1 VFDLVLLDVMMP
13 EVDGFAVC
21 RRIKEDPR
29 LKDIP
34 VIFLTAKGGGDALAE
49 GFESGA
55 VMYINKPFT
64 ANKLLT
70 IVNTMLE
77 SAATSLSRGRS
88 IRNGPPPSRGAF
100 QRESMDPI
108 LDKARA
114 AQNALERLMNS
125 VPGFKGYRE
134 RDLRRDADRLQRE
147 HISARLEDGKKA
159 LNQVAA
165 ALTRGG
171 DLDVINDVET
181 ARKRIDKVANR
192 IRYAERGLQRLL
204 RRGQGRRDDPGQGVC
219 VRHGPRRGRRR
230 RARGRLRRHGGE
242 RPAGALQDLIGR
254 IDALDARLSE
264 RENVL
269 RGVK

>member
-1 VFDLVLLDVMMP
+1 
-13 EVDGFAVC
+13 
-21 RRIKEDPR
+21 
-29 LKDIP
+29 
-34 VIFLTAKGGGDALAE
+34 
-49 GFESGA
+49 
-55 VMYINKPFT
+55 
-64 ANKLLT
+64 
-70 IVNTMLE
+70 
-77 SAATSLSRGRS
+77 
-88 IRNGPPPSRGAF
+88 
-100 QRESMDPI
+100 MDPI

-181 ARKRIDKVANR
+181 ARKRIDKVANK
-192 IRYAERGLQRLL
+192 IRYAERGYSGFFDAVKVDEAVLAKVYAFDMGLIEDVDGVRAAAAATPS
-204 RRGQGRRDDPGQGVC
+204 GDP
-219 VRHGPRRGRRR
+219 
-230 RARGRLRRHGGE
+230 RA
-242 RPAGALQDLIGR
+242 AVQDLIGR

>member
-1 VFDLVLLDVMMP
+1 
-13 EVDGFAVC
+13 
-21 RRIKEDPR
+21 
-29 LKDIP
+29 
-34 VIFLTAKGGGDALAE
+34 
-49 GFESGA
+49 
-55 VMYINKPFT
+55 
-64 ANKLLT
+64 
-70 IVNTMLE
+70 
-77 SAATSLSRGRS
+77 
-88 IRNGPPPSRGAF
+88 
-100 QRESMDPI
+100 MDPI

-147 HISARLEDGKKA
+147 HISTRLEEGKKA

-181 ARKRIDKVANR
+181 ARKRIDKVASK
-192 IRYAERGLQRLL
+192 IRYAERGYSGFFDAVKVDETVLAKVYAFDMGLIE
-204 RRGQGRRDDPGQGVC
+204 DVDS
-219 VRHGPRRGRRR
+219 VRSAASAAAQAGD
-230 RARGRLRRHGGE
+230 ART
-242 RPAGALQDLIGR
+242 AVQDLIGR

>member
-1 VFDLVLLDVMMP
+1 
-13 EVDGFAVC
+13 
-21 RRIKEDPR
+21 
-29 LKDIP
+29 
-34 VIFLTAKGGGDALAE
+34 
-49 GFESGA
+49 
-55 VMYINKPFT
+55 
-64 ANKLLT
+64 
-70 IVNTMLE
+70 
-77 SAATSLSRGRS
+77 
-88 IRNGPPPSRGAF
+88 
-100 QRESMDPI
+100 MDPI

-147 HISARLEDGKKA
+147 HISKRLEDGKKA

-192 IRYAERGLQRLL
+192 IRYAERGYSGFFDAVKVDETILAKVYAFDMGLVE
-204 RRGQGRRDDPGQGVC
+204 DVDGV
-219 VRHGPRRGRRR
+219 
-230 RARGRLRRHGGE
+230 RAAA
-242 RPAGALQDLIGR
+242 AGATQAGDARAAVQDLIGR

>member
-1 VFDLVLLDVMMP
+1 
-13 EVDGFAVC
+13 
-21 RRIKEDPR
+21 
-29 LKDIP
+29 
-34 VIFLTAKGGGDALAE
+34 
-49 GFESGA
+49 
-55 VMYINKPFT
+55 
-64 ANKLLT
+64 
-70 IVNTMLE
+70 
-77 SAATSLSRGRS
+77 
-88 IRNGPPPSRGAF
+88 
-100 QRESMDPI
+100 MDPI

-125 VPGFKGYRE
+125 IPGFKGYRE

-171 DLDVINDVET
+171 DLDVMNDVET

-192 IRYAERGLQRLL
+192 IRYAERGYSGFFDAVKVDETILAKLYAFDMGLL
-204 RRGQGRRDDPGQGVC
+204 EDVEGVRAAAAAATGASDP
-219 VRHGPRRGRRR
+219 
-230 RARGRLRRHGGE
+230 RA
-242 RPAGALQDLIGR
+242 AVQDLVGR

>member
-1 VFDLVLLDVMMP
+1 
-13 EVDGFAVC
+13 
-21 RRIKEDPR
+21 
-29 LKDIP
+29 
-34 VIFLTAKGGGDALAE
+34 
-49 GFESGA
+49 
-55 VMYINKPFT
+55 
-64 ANKLLT
+64 
-70 IVNTMLE
+70 
-77 SAATSLSRGRS
+77 
-88 IRNGPPPSRGAF
+88 
-100 QRESMDPI
+100 MDPI

-147 HISARLEDGKKA
+147 HISKRLEDGKKA

-181 ARKRIDKVANR
+181 ARKRIDKVANK
-192 IRYAERGLQRLL
+192 IRYAERGYSGFFDAVKVDETVLAKVYAFDMGLIE
-204 RRGQGRRDDPGQGVC
+204 DVDS
-219 VRHGPRRGRRR
+219 VRAAAAAAAQAGD
-230 RARGRLRRHGGE
+230 ART
-242 RPAGALQDLIGR
+242 AVQDLIGR

-269 RGVK
+269 RGIK

>member
-1 VFDLVLLDVMMP
+1 
-13 EVDGFAVC
+13 
-21 RRIKEDPR
+21 
-29 LKDIP
+29 
-34 VIFLTAKGGGDALAE
+34 
-49 GFESGA
+49 
-55 VMYINKPFT
+55 
-64 ANKLLT
+64 
-70 IVNTMLE
+70 
-77 SAATSLSRGRS
+77 
-88 IRNGPPPSRGAF
+88 
-100 QRESMDPI
+100 MDPI

-114 AQNALERLMNS
+114 GQNALERLMNS

-147 HISARLEDGKKA
+147 HLSRRIEDSKKA

-181 ARKRIDKVANR
+181 ARKRLDKVANR
-192 IRYAERGLQRLL
+192 IRYAERGYSGFFDAVKVDETVLARVYQFDMGLVDDVDGV
-204 RRGQGRRDDPGQGVC
+204 RGAAAAAAQSAEP
-219 VRHGPRRGRRR
+219 
-230 RARGRLRRHGGE
+230 
-242 RPAGALQDLIGR
+242 RPAVQDLIGR

>member
-1 VFDLVLLDVMMP
+1 
-13 EVDGFAVC
+13 
-21 RRIKEDPR
+21 
-29 LKDIP
+29 
-34 VIFLTAKGGGDALAE
+34 
-49 GFESGA
+49 
-55 VMYINKPFT
+55 
-64 ANKLLT
+64 
-70 IVNTMLE
+70 
-77 SAATSLSRGRS
+77 
-88 IRNGPPPSRGAF
+88 
-100 QRESMDPI
+100 MDPI

-171 DLDVINDVET
+171 DLDVVDDVET

-192 IRYAERGLQRLL
+192 IRYAERGYSGFFDAIKVDETILAKVYAFDMGLVE
-204 RRGQGRRDDPGQGVC
+204 DVDGV
-219 VRHGPRRGRRR
+219 
-230 RARGRLRRHGGE
+230 RA
-242 RPAGALQDLIGR
+242 AASAATGASDARAAVQDLIGR

>member
-1 VFDLVLLDVMMP
+1 
-13 EVDGFAVC
+13 
-21 RRIKEDPR
+21 
-29 LKDIP
+29 
-34 VIFLTAKGGGDALAE
+34 
-49 GFESGA
+49 
-55 VMYINKPFT
+55 
-64 ANKLLT
+64 
-70 IVNTMLE
+70 
-77 SAATSLSRGRS
+77 
-88 IRNGPPPSRGAF
+88 
-100 QRESMDPI
+100 MDPI

-165 ALTRGG
+165 DLTRGG

-181 ARKRIDKVANR
+181 ARKRIDKVASR
-192 IRYAERGLQRLL
+192 IRYAERGYSGFFDAVKVDETILAKVYAFDMSLVEDVDGVRAAASAA
-204 RRGQGRRDDPGQGVC
+204 PGASDARAA
-219 VRHGPRRGRRR
+219 VR
-230 RARGRLRRHGGE
+230 
-242 RPAGALQDLIGR
+242 DLIGR